1 VGEWDDALAK
11 AAELGPALEQSEAGS
26 DLVIVHAQEAVL
38 RVARG
43 EADVARPFV
52 DRLEQHGRASE
63 IPWIRAYA
71 LLAAAPVR
79 LHLGDTDA
87 ALELLAEWESRQRPG
102 SGPNYVVY
110 LPGAVRAA
118 LAAGDDGLAAR
129 LADGIDSVL
138 PMQRH
143 VLATT
148 QGLLAER
155 RGEHETAAAGF
166 ADAAAR
172 WHGFEVPY
180 EEAQALLGQGRCLLA
195 LDRAPEAAPVL
206 AAAREIFARLGARP
220 ALAETDAV
228 LAGLREWS
236 GGAA

>member
-1 VGEWDDALAK
+1 MY
-11 AAELGPALEQSEAGS
+11 S
-26 DLVIVHAQEAVL
+26 QEAVL
-38 RVARG
+38 NVARG
-43 EADVARPFV
+43 EADLARPFV
-52 DRLEQHGRASE
+52 DRLEQHGMSSE

-71 LLAAAPVR
+71 LLTAAPVR
-79 LHLGDTDA
+79 FHLGDTEA
-87 ALELLAEWESRQRPG
+87 ALGLLSEWEARERPG

-110 LPGAVRAA
+110 LPEAVRTA

-129 LADGIDSVL
+129 LAGGVDSVL

-166 ADAAAR
+166 ADAAAG
-172 WHGFEVPY
+172 WHGFAVPY

-195 LDRAPEAAPVL
+195 LERAPEAAPVL
-206 AAAREIFARLGARP
+206 AAAREIFARLGAGP

-228 LAGLREWS
+228 LAGTAGDS
-236 GGAA
+236 SPGA